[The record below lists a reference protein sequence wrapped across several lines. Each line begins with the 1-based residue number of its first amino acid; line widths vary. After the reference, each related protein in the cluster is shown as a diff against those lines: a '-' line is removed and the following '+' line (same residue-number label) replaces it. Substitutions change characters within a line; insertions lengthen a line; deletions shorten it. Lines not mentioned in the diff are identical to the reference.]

1 MQPPSRSPV
10 RRPSSALRGHV
21 GEPTLQHP
29 GWENPPLEKPTWPR
43 ADSLHLAVSLQ
54 ASFPPSPDSSEAL
67 LIPPSQPKSHRG
79 GFSLSLTFSQVT
91 SPSQVLTVAPFLSPP
106 QPDCHLHLHLR
117 WADNPYVSGT
127 VHTKDTAP
135 GLIMGAGKRLP
146 LWSGAI
152 AACRTL
158 QFQG

>member
-1 MQPPSRSPV
+1 MNVGTDRAVSLPESRSAAQLCTQEP
-10 RRPSSALRGHV
+10 RWGAHPPAPRL
-21 GEPTLQHP
+21 GEPST
-29 GWENPPLEKPTWPR
+29 GE
-43 ADSLHLAVSLQ
+43 AHLAVSFQ
-54 ASFPPSPDSSEAL
+54 EASFLPSPDPSEAL
-67 LIPPSQPKSHRG
+67 LTLPSQPKSHRG

-91 SPSQVLTVAPFLSPP
+91 SPSQVLTVAPSLPP

-135 GLIMGAGKRLP
+135 GLIMGAGKRWP
-146 LWSGAI
+146 LRSGAI
-152 AACRTL
+152 TACRTL